1 MRVDLVVTGRTALGA
16 VALAVAVLLVP
27 GWSTFWLGLVLLLG
41 VVAVDTL
48 RTPSPRQL
56 TLRREGDTQVRIGE
70 CATTRLRITH
80 TGARSVH
87 GWVRDAWPPSAGAQT
102 TSVPLDVPAGERRT
116 VTTELRPTR
125 RGARRPDRVTIRTLG
140 PWGLAGRQQSMV
152 VPARLDVLPPF
163 LARKHLAS
171 KLARLRDLEGRTV
184 VLHRG
189 QGTEFD
195 SLREYVMG
203 DDVRSIDWRATARAS
218 DVMVRTWRPE
228 RDRHVMIVLDCGR
241 TSAGRVGDA
250 PRLDAAI
257 EAALLLAALASRAR
271 DRVDVLAWDRRVRG
285 SVQGQSGADLL
296 RAVMHMT
303 AHIEPSLVE
312 TDWARL
318 VPEIARRSRHRSL
331 VVLLSSL
338 DPSPLLQGLAPV
350 TPLLVRR
357 HRVVL
362 AGVSDP
368 ALTSM
373 VRRRSDL
380 HDTYRAAAAAG
391 FAEERRAASDQVQR
405 IGLDVVDA
413 EPDDL
418 APALADHYLALKAS
432 GRL

>member
-1 MRVDLVVTGRTALGA
+1 V
-16 VALAVAVLLVP
+16 
-27 GWSTFWLGLVLLLG
+27 
-41 VVAVDTL
+41 
-48 RTPSPRQL
+48 
-56 TLRREGDTQVRIGE
+56 
-70 CATTRLRITH
+70 
-80 TGARSVH
+80 
-87 GWVRDAWPPSAGAQT
+87 
-102 TSVPLDVPAGERRT
+102 
-116 VTTELRPTR
+116 
-125 RGARRPDRVTIRTLG
+125 
-140 PWGLAGRQQSMV
+140 
-152 VPARLDVLPPF
+152 DVLPPF
-163 LARKHLAS
+163 LSRRHLAD
-171 KLARLRDLEGRTV
+171 KLARLRDLDGRTV
-184 VLHRG
+184 VLQRG

-195 SLREYVMG
+195 SLREYVIG

-257 EAALLLAALASRAR
+257 EATLLLTALASRAG
-271 DRVDVLAWDRRVRG
+271 DRVDVLAWDRWVRG
-285 SVQGQSGADLL
+285 AVQGQTADLL
-296 RAVMHMT
+296 RAVTHLT
-303 AHIEPSLVE
+303 AHVQPSLVE
-312 TDWARL
+312 TDWAGL

-338 DPSPLLQGLAPV
+338 DPSPLMHGLAPV
-350 TPLLVRR
+350 TPLLVQR

-373 VRRRSDL
+373 VERRSDL

-391 FAEERRAASDQVQR
+391 FAEERRTASAHVQR
-405 IGLDVVDA
+405 MGLDVVDA

>member
-1 MRVDLVVTGRTALGA
+1 MVVTGRAALGA
-16 VALAVAVLLVP
+16 AALVVAVLVVP
-27 GWSTFWLGLVLLLG
+27 GWGTFWLGLALLLG
-41 VVAVDTL
+41 LVVVDAL
-48 RTPSPRQL
+48 RAPSPRQL
-56 TLRREGDTQVRIGE
+56 TLHREGDTQVRIGE
-70 CATTRLRITH
+70 SATTRLRITH
-80 TGARSVH
+80 TGTRSAR
-87 GWVRDAWPPSAGAQT
+87 GWLRDAWPPSAGAWPAA
-102 TSVPLDVPAGERRT
+102 VPLDVPAGERRT

-125 RGARRPDRVTIRTLG
+125 RGPRTPDRVTVRTLG
-140 PWGLAGRQQSMV
+140 PWGLAGRQQSTA
-152 VPARLDVLPPF
+152 VPWRVDVLPPF
-163 LARKHLAS
+163 LSRKHLAS
-171 KLARLRDLEGRTV
+171 KLARLRDLDGRTI
-184 VLHRG
+184 VLQRG

-195 SLREYVMG
+195 SLREYVIG

-241 TSAGRVGDA
+241 TSAGRVGNA

-257 EAALLLAALASRAR
+257 EATLLLTALASRAG

-285 SVQGQSGADLL
+285 SVQGQTGAGLL
-296 RAVMHMT
+296 RAVTHMT
-303 AHIEPSLVE
+303 AHVEPSLVE
-312 TDWARL
+312 TDWAGL
-318 VPEIARRSRHRSL
+318 VPEIARRSRHRSF

-338 DPSPLLQGLAPV
+338 DPSPVLHGLAPV
-350 TPLLVRR
+350 SPLLVQR
-357 HRVVL
+357 HQVVL

-368 ALTSM
+368 ALASM
-373 VRRRSDL
+373 AQRRADL

-391 FAEERRAASDQVQR
+391 FAEERRAASEHVQR